1 MLFIT
6 LICSSRTLVYIPR
19 GHSGVFLII
28 ILSDKP
34 CYNWADPE
42 QDGDVGQVSSPYYT
56 FHLSPQFVS
65 TAEAGPLISVTHSL
79 LFSLKINGLS
89 TDDLVGVPAL
99 AFTNWTLK
107 NTVAT
112 LTSLINIHWALSC
125 VKAWAN
131 ISVRMKMS
139 WLYTNILAI
148 TLPQV
153 F

>member
-6 LICSSRTLVYIPR
+6 LICSSRTLVYTFR
-19 GHSGVFLII
+19 SHSGVFLIR
-28 ILSDKP
+28 ILSNKP

-42 QDGDVGQVSSPYYT
+42 QDGDVGQVSSLYYT

-65 TAEAGPLISVTHSL
+65 TAEAGPLILVTHSL

-89 TDDLVGVPAL
+89 TNDLVGAPAL
-99 AFTNWTLK
+99 AFTNWTTLE
-107 NTVAT
+107 NTAAA
-112 LTSLINIHWALSC
+112 LTSLINIHRAPSC

-131 ISVRMKMS
+131 IPVRMKTTD
-139 WLYTNILAI
+139 YI
-148 TLPQV
+148 QV